1 MNDLTRLLRDV
12 TNNLRALHL
21 QIATAE
27 SCTGGLIAG
36 LLTELPGS
44 SNWFE
49 RGFVTYSNLAKEEML
64 GIKSELIQLHGAV
77 SEPVAEAMA
86 LGALEYS
93 MADVA
98 LAVTGIA
105 GPDGGSE
112 AKPVGTVCFAW
123 AIRDLPVVSV
133 RSHFANVS
141 RKKIRQLAC
150 ARALEGV
157 LSLLNSFSSNL
168 DES

>member
-1 MNDLTRLLRDV
+1 MNNLAILVRKV
-12 TNNLRALHL
+12 TGSLRALHL

-36 LLTELPGS
+36 LLTDLSGS

-77 SEPVAEAMA
+77 SEQVAEAMV

-93 MADVA
+93 AADVA

-105 GPDGGSE
+105 GPNGGSDE
-112 AKPVGTVCFAW
+112 KPVGTVWFAW
-123 AIRDLPVVSV
+123 AMRDQPAVTKGCYFSG
-133 RSHFANVS
+133 VS
-141 RKKIRQLAC
+141 RKKVRQLAC
-150 ARALEGV
+150 TRALEGV
-157 LSLLNSFSSNL
+157 LSLLKPSSK
-168 DES
+168 